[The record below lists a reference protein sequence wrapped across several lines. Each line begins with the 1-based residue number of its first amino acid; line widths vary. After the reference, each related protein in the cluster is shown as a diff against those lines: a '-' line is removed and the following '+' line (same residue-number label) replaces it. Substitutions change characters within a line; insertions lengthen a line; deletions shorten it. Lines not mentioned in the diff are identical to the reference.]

1 MQKLLTLV
9 ICVIAATSTA
19 KAETALIAVSTNFA
33 ATAERLAAD
42 YEARS
47 GDTITLITGA
57 TGKLFAQI
65 SAGAPYDA
73 FLSADAETVTK
84 LAERSLA
91 RTDSRFTYALG
102 QIVLWSADPGRDLS
116 DPAKALMAANHIAIA
131 NPDLAPYGLA
141 ARESIE
147 SMGLTQPLSAKI
159 VTGENIGQ
167 TLTLVASGAA
177 DLGFVAASS
186 LIGPKAPGGVAWAVP
201 PTYHAPI
208 RQDAAVLVHGASNT
222 AAIGF
227 LAYLGSDAG
236 QAVVRDFGYDVA
248 P

>member
-1 MQKLLTLV
+1 MQKALTLV
-9 ICVIAATSTA
+9 ICLIAATSTA

-33 ATAERLAAD
+33 ATAEKLAAA
-42 YEARS
+42 YEAQS
-47 GDTITLITGA
+47 DDTITLTSGA

-73 FLSADAETVTK
+73 LLSADSETVTK
-84 LAERSLA
+84 LTEASLA
-91 RTDSRFTYALG
+91 QKDSRFTYALG
-102 QIVLWSADPGRDLS
+102 QIALWSADPERDLS
-116 DPAKALMAANHIAIA
+116 DPAKALMAASHVAIA

-141 ARESIE
+141 ARQTIE
-147 SMGLTQPLSAKI
+147 SMRLTEALSAKI

-186 LIGPKAPGGVAWAVP
+186 LIGPKAPAGVAWTVP

-208 RQDAAVLVHGASNT
+208 RQDAALLAHGATNT

-227 LAYLGSDAG
+227 LSYLGSDAG
-236 QAVVRDFGYDVA
+236 RALVRDFGYDLT